1 MRERT
6 KEDSGFV
13 GLFYTVA
20 RGIGKIKKEL
30 KIDDAYVNT
39 NICSY
44 MCIYLHIADSPRL

>member
-13 GLFYTVA
+13 GLSYTVA

-30 KIDDAYVNT
+30 KIDAALVNT

-44 MCIYLHIADSPRL
+44 MCTYLHIADSPRL